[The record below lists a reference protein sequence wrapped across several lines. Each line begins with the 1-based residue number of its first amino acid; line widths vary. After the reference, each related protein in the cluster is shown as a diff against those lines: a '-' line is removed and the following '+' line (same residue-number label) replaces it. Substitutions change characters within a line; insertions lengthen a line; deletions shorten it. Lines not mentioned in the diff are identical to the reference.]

1 MPSVLVAP
9 DSFKGTF
16 TAFEVAEAL
25 AGGFESE
32 GWSADRCPLADGGEG
47 TGAVLLAAL
56 GGDTVAIEATDP
68 LGRSIDAVYR
78 LLGDGTTAVVEVAE
92 ASGLGRLAEDELD
105 PLAATSRGTG
115 ELIVAAARE
124 AAVVLVAVGGS
135 ATNDGGLGA
144 LEAISEAGGL
154 DGTRIVCLCD
164 VTTPWEHASRLF
176 GPQKGADDAAVV
188 KLEARLDR
196 LALELVRDPRTV
208 PGSGAA
214 GGLAGG
220 LWAALGAELWPGAAY
235 VCDAVGIDKRIERV
249 DLVIGAEGKL
259 DVTTLEGKVLAEL
272 SSRCIRAGKPLA
284 AVVGHAAS
292 RPELCAALGLSSV
305 VEAGDAT
312 GLRAAALSLA
322 G

>member
-9 DSFKGTF
+9 DSFKGSL
-16 TAFEVAEAL
+16 TAGEVAEAL

-32 GWSADRCPLADGGEG
+32 GWQADRGPLADGGEG
-47 TGAVLLAAL
+47 TGEVLLGAL
-56 GGDTVAIEATDP
+56 GGERVAMEATDP
-68 LGRSIDAVYR
+68 LGRPIDATYR

-92 ASGLGRLAEDELD
+92 ASGLTRLVDDELD

-115 ELIVAAARE
+115 ELIAAAASE
-124 AAVVLVAVGGS
+124 AAVVLVAAGGS

-154 DGTRIVCLCD
+154 GDTRLVCLCD
-164 VTTPWEHASRLF
+164 VTTPWEHASRVF
-176 GPQKGADDAAVV
+176 GPQKGADESAVA
-188 KLEARLDR
+188 KLETRLNS
-196 LALELVRDPRTV
+196 LAAEFPRDPRSV

-220 LWAALGAELWPGAAY
+220 LWAALGASLEHGASY
-235 VCDAVGIDKRIERV
+235 VCDAVGIDERIDHA
-249 DLVIGAEGKL
+249 DLVIGGEGKL
-259 DVTTLEGKVLAEL
+259 DETTLEGKVLAEL
-272 SSRCIRAGKPLA
+272 SDRCAQAGKPLV
-284 AVVGHAAS
+284 AVVGQNAS
-292 RPELCAALGLSSV
+292 EPELCARLGLFSV
-305 VEAGDAT
+305 VEARDAA